1 MKLPSWLDE
10 SADALWQRYR
20 QQRLG
25 HAPLVYG
32 PEGVGKQ
39 LLGRW
44 LAALLL
50 CSGPDDGQPCG
61 RCDDCRLV
69 QSGSHPDF
77 LVIEPEEDR
86 QVVGVNQ
93 VRELI
98 DGLHLTSTRDGN
110 RVGLLPRADSM
121 NVNAANALLK
131 TLEEPPAGTWLI
143 LVTSKPAILPATI
156 YSRCQPVA
164 VRQPTHEAART
175 WLANACPDIAADRLE
190 AALRFCELA
199 PLAARDM
206 LESGDLDTGMA
217 VLEDLVEVRPHA
229 EIIERWL
236 ESPMVSW
243 RWICRWLHVI
253 MTNTGSSAA
262 WKPAAVRLPTGF
274 DERKLMQLWELALH
288 GHRESQRG
296 VVRQD
301 LLFGRWLLEWQLQWQ
316 SAQPAGS

>member
-1 MKLPSWLDE
+1 MKLPSWLNE
-10 SADALWQRYR
+10 NADALWQRHS

-50 CSGPDDGQPCG
+50 CSGPEDGQPCG
-61 RCDDCRLV
+61 RCDDCQLV

-77 LVIEPEEDR
+77 LVIEPEEDS

-98 DGLHLTSTRDGN
+98 DGLHLTSARGGN
-110 RVGLLPRADSM
+110 RVGLLPRADIM

-143 LVTSKPAILPATI
+143 LVSSKPATLPATI
-156 YSRCQPVA
+156 YSRCQPIA
-164 VRQPTHEAART
+164 VRQPSREAARE
-175 WLANACPDIAADRLE
+175 WLSAACPDVQPDRLE
-190 AALRFCELA
+190 AALEFCDLA
-199 PLAARDM
+199 PLAAREM
-206 LESGDLDTGMA
+206 LESGDLDTGMT

-229 EIIERWL
+229 DIIERWL
-236 ESPMVSW
+236 ENPAGSW
-243 RWICRWLHVI
+243 RWICRWLHAI
-253 MTNTGSSAA
+253 MANTGSAKA
-262 WKPAAVRLPTGF
+262 WMPAVSLPAKL
-274 DERKLMQLWELALH
+274 EKRKLVQLWELALH
-288 GHRESQRG
+288 GHREAERG

-301 LLFGRWLLEWQLQWQ
+301 LLFGRWLLEWQLQLQ
-316 SAQPAGS
+316 